1 MSNEQNSEKG
11 IYING
16 KQQAIELLQALA
28 PEERKKLLR
37 NMSAR
42 NVVMTR
48 ELSEQCFSFRDLEV
62 LTDQDLTKV
71 LRMTNPIIIGL
82 AITLSPRKFQR
93 KALSLMERTLAEQ
106 AYEIMTK
113 DLSSK
118 RNECFRAQQKMLDT
132 AIQLSRKKIISFH

>member
-93 KALSLMERTLAEQ
+93 KVLSLMERTLAEQ